1 MGKSRGWG
9 AQARRAQQHPTG
21 PGGPAN
27 DTAEQAPGGQP
38 LRENRPRKRKGT
50 QQEKQSLRE
59 RLCCQFSAPV
69 PRARL
74 SAAEI
79 EHREHVE
86 RMQRARR
93 LPHLF
98 TLGTAAIGSAA
109 WGAAEAVAAA
119 ELAPQLATGGVVAG
133 LSAAAALGVA
143 WKSRKVEHALWR
155 RRMWQAGT
163 VSALWVTLA
172 TFTGVGWVMLGTLLI
187 AEIVLSAG
195 WQRAHRPGVT
205 TAGTVNALAPA
216 EAPKV
221 SEIPATVQG
230 VAQLWAANVACEGG
244 AVPNSTLSDGQEIDL
259 GTSPSG
265 LPLRGVSFVLQLD
278 AGKQEPVMVRN
289 KIAKIATG
297 LHTAPELVLAE
308 ELSRVDGNRDSSKM
322 RLRVLSRSPIDEV
335 HPFTHPIIEGGYIS
349 LGPYADGQDEATYRL
364 FDSVGMKSGL
374 VIGGT
379 GSGKSSL
386 VNQLVVAARSTG
398 VINTLYFDPQGGMSS
413 PDLAEAATLVASG
426 MAQAEAVLEAV
437 ESLAFWREQYAAYK
451 GGISKFLPTK
461 ELPGWL
467 IIIDECD
474 SVFVN
479 KEHAKRWGKLA
490 KKIRKL
496 GMALLGMTQHT
507 GQNMFGGSE
516 LLRSSMATNM
526 IALRTDSKGSG
537 GLIPGLPA
545 NPATLPDDMPGYGY
559 VKGSSARPVPFR
571 GRFLPSVDD
580 VADPEAQYHAGKAF
594 ADHPE
599 PPIADLDRRAIGDIL
614 ADPEEAAA
622 ANQARARANLQ
633 RLFSGEITGLPPEIT
648 GTRTEGQPR
657 AEQVKPATPSLSVP
671 KVLHLVPDPEPQ
683 PAGSDPDLTDI
694 QASVLEAIRKGQ
706 SRPADIVATTGW
718 SRAAVMK
725 ALKELREAELI
736 HQPYYG
742 RYRDGAGENYDEP
755 ELAEATA

>member
-9 AQARRAQQHPTG
+9 AQGQATSQQHPTG

-27 DTAEQAPGGQP
+27 DQQAAEQP
-38 LRENRPRKRKGT
+38 LRENRPYKGKRA
-50 QQEKQSLRE
+50 KQYKPSLRE
-59 RLCCQFSAPV
+59 RVCRQFSAPI
-69 PRARL
+69 PEGRP

-79 EHREHVE
+79 EHQNFVE
-86 RMQRARR
+86 DLQRARR

-98 TLGTAAIGSAA
+98 TLGTAVAGTTV
-109 WGAAEAVAAA
+109 WGASEAAGAL
-119 ELAPQLATGGVVAG
+119 ELAPQLATGGVVAT
-133 LSAAAALGVA
+133 LSVAAVVGVA
-143 WKSRKVEHALWR
+143 WKARKVEHAMWR

-172 TFTGVGWVMLGTLLI
+172 TFVGVGWVMLGVLLI

-195 WQRAHRPGVT
+195 WQRAHRPGVSRP
-205 TAGTVNALAPA
+205 GTVDAHAPS

-221 SEIPATVQG
+221 GEIPATVHG
-230 VAQLWAANVACEGG
+230 VNRLWEANIASEGG
-244 AVPNSTLSDGQEIDL
+244 AVPNSTLSGGRDINL

-265 LPLRGVSFVLQLD
+265 LPLRAVEFILQLD
-278 AGKQEPVMVRN
+278 AGKQEPTMVRN

-308 ELSRVDGNRDSSKM
+308 ELSRVEGNRDSSKM

-335 HPFTHPIIEGGYIS
+335 HPFTHPIIDGGYIS
-349 LGPYADGQDEATYRL
+349 LGPYADGQDEAFYRL
-364 FDSVGMKSGL
+364 FDKVGMKSGL

-426 MAQAEAVLEAV
+426 MSQAEAVLEAV
-437 ESLAFWREQYAAYK
+437 ESLAFWREQAAAAQ

-474 SVFVN
+474 SVFAN
-479 KEHAKRWGKLA
+479 NAHAKRWGKLA

-559 VKGSSARPVPFR
+559 VKGSSSRPIPFR

-580 VADPEAQYHAGKAF
+580 VADPETEYHAGTAF

-599 PPIADLDRRAIGDIL
+599 PPMADLDRRAIGDIL

-622 ANQARARANLQ
+622 ANQAAARAKLQ
-633 RLFSGEITGLPPEIT
+633 ALFAGEISGLPPEM
-648 GTRTEGQPR
+648 TETPKT
-657 AEQVKPATPSLSVP
+657 EQVKPVTPRLRVP
-671 KVLHLVPDPEPQ
+671 KVLRVVRNAEETAPTRQPSSNDPVLTEVQ
-683 PAGSDPDLTDI
+683 AG
-694 QASVLEAIRKGQ
+694 VREAIRTGQ
-706 SRPADIVATTGW
+706 SRPADIVTSTGW

-725 ALKELREAELI
+725 ALKELREMGLI

-742 RYRDGAGENYDEP
+742 RYRDGAGESFDEP